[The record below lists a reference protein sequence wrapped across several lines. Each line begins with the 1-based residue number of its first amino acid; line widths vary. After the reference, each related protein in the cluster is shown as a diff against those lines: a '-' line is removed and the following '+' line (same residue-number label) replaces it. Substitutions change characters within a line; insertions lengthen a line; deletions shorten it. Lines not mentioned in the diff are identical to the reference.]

1 MPTLTIEQ
9 LGISV
14 VALILL
20 TRWLWDYNRTRREEA
35 AEHEPR
41 ANPALHTIYVTKAE
55 HAELKAQVE
64 RIAAEITR
72 GFERLDQKRSVSVAG
87 IHDDLET
94 MVKELRLETKQD
106 MKGVHDRINDVF
118 TALCR
123 LEAQIKK

>member
-1 MPTLTIEQ
+1 MLTTEQ

-14 VALILL
+14 VAFILI
-20 TRWLWDYNRTRREEA
+20 TRWLWDYNRSRREDA

-41 ANPALHTIYVTKAE
+41 ATPPLHTVYVTKAE

-72 GFERLDQKRSVSVAG
+72 GFERLDQKRSVSIAG
-87 IHDDLET
+87 LHDDLET
-94 MVKELRLETKQD
+94 SAKELRLETKQD
-106 MKGVHDRINDVF
+106 IKGVHDRINDVF